1 MLSDRRHR
9 TSSPSS
15 PTSAEPAQM
24 TAIGRSGHR
33 IIPLCGIGAS
43 GTLDILRSPTSAERV
58 QMTAMTRDDGNVG
71 DLPFLR
77 LSYKDDANPL
87 PGSSRRCR
95 RYALGEQHLLRA
107 DHCGVHAPAEPS
119 ADDTR
124 PGPAIF
130 EPG

>member
-1 MLSDRRHR
+1 
-9 TSSPSS
+9 
-15 PTSAEPAQM
+15 TSAEPGTDDGDLQ
-24 TAIGRSGHR
+24 IRS
-33 IIPLCGIGAS
+33 LQS
-43 GTLDILRSPTSAERV
+43 LRLSPQSPRSVERA
-58 QMTAMTRDDGNVG
+58 QMTAMTRDDGDVG

-119 ADDTR
+119 ADDPR

-130 EPG
+130 EPGRTRNHFGTRLRLT